1 MQKFAELTGRPQDKA
16 YYAELG
22 ENIKNG
28 FNRRFYRSED
38 GYYDNGELT
47 SNLLPVAFGM
57 VPAEELP
64 RVTAYVGD
72 LVEVKNQGHLSTG
85 VIGTQWLM
93 KTAFGHR
100 PSGSRARHRPQKR
113 PTRVGVI

>member
-72 LVEVKNQGHLSTG
+72 LVEVKNQGPPEYGRHRHP
-85 VIGTQWLM
+85 M
-93 KTAFGHR
+93 ADENAFGHR
-100 PSGSRARHRPQKR
+100 PSGSRARHRPQR